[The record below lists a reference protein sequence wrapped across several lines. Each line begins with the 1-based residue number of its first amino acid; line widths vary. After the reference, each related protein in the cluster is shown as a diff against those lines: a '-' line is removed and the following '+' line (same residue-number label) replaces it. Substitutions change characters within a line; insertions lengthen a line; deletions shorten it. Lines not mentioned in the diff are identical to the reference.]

1 MRQLGIILLSMGL
14 AMLTSCS
21 KNIDDDIG
29 PYSPQME
36 ETSALI
42 APEGTFEGE
51 WKLSKYE
58 KTCKG
63 QIEVKGDEI
72 AFDVPADYL
81 FPRLGFVTEDR
92 KAMYPEEPLFAV
104 APEQLTYFDTQQT
117 MQYTKQGYSDSAIY
131 GILSNTVAKDYDIP
145 ADNLPPSFGL
155 RAGGTDY
162 SVKLVSIKEQP
173 TAVFN
178 SETNLWTIALPIDM
192 VAIQNTETLK
202 LITSAFL
209 DEEAPEKSAWLF
221 VFRATK
227 RIK

>member
-92 KAMYPEEPLFAV
+92 KAMYPEEPLFAT
-104 APEQLTYFDTQQT
+104 PYPTYFDTKQT
-117 MQYTKQGYSDSAIY
+117 MSCSTQGVSKEAIY
-131 GILSNTVAKDYDIP
+131 YEMAGIIAEIDFGNK
-145 ADNLPPSFGL
+145 PSFGVK
-155 RAGGTDY
+155 ADSVDY
-162 SVKLVSIKEQP
+162 RINLIAIKEQP
-173 TAVFN
+173 TAVFDN
-178 SETNLWTIALPIDM
+178 NTRLWTVAIPIDQ
-192 VAIQNTETLK
+192 VSAYNCRTSN
-202 LITSAFL
+202 LITSSYL
-209 DEEAPEKSAWLF
+209 DKENPDKSAWLL